1 MQAMGSTLGGQA
13 WTLAVL
19 ADQRSKALPNVPTI
33 SEAGYP
39 GAEMVLWNAVFAPKG
54 TPPEIV
60 KQLNDAIAKGID
72 NPAVSKQFAEL
83 GAEAPGAAQRSPESL
98 GKIWQVTSR
107 SGAR

>member
-1 MQAMGSTLGGQA
+1 M
-13 WTLAVL
+13 L

-60 KQLNDAIAKGID
+60 KQLNAAIAKGIEA
-72 NPAVSKQFAEL
+72 PAVTSGSRIWARNPR
-83 GAEAPGAAQRSPESL
+83 AP
-98 GKIWQVTSR
+98 R
-107 SGAR
+107 SGRLRRSEKSRQRHREVGQGDPRRRHQAN